1 MKSNNLSNQHQITST
16 IFQIFPFDWYTIDP
30 PSRIQCA
37 QRRSLDRCSSRAVVS
52 RNLGGGGGNFEILL
66 AFCAPR
72 KWIKLEARRA
82 GARNWSAIDK
92 ERGVE
97 PLDEKLYP
105 EEKRPRIRRVWPEWI
120 YMYIR
125 SSLLART
132 TAWRDTLGCCF
143 TFNSNT
149 FLIRRAC
156 CVKKRKFRSKKLDC
170 LNRRRGEEGDVEGIK
185 WLKDWD
191 EEWQIRIFIPFF
203 FSPMIFS
210 IEIFSFYKLRKYW
223 NCLQSFKNT
232 YSMKSNMLENF

>member
-1 MKSNNLSNQHQITST
+1 MSIPKTTKFYFSIPSTAYLPEHIQIPKNAKSGKTWSMKSNNLSNQHQITST

-37 QRRSLDRCSSRAVVS
+37 QRRSLDRCSSQAVVS

-132 TAWRDTLGCCF
+132 TAWRDTLECCF

-170 LNRRRGEEGDVEGIK
+170 LNRRRRRGCRGDK
-185 WLKDWD
+185 
-191 EEWQIRIFIPFF
+191 
-203 FSPMIFS
+203 MI
-210 IEIFSFYKLRKYW
+210 ERLRRRMA
-223 NCLQSFKNT
+223 N
-232 YSMKSNMLENF
+232 

>member
-1 MKSNNLSNQHQITST
+1 MQRVGKLDRWNPT
-16 IFQIFPFDWYTIDP
+16 IFQISIKLHP
-30 PSRIQCA
+30 
-37 QRRSLDRCSSRAVVS
+37 RSFKFSLSIGTQSILPQESNVRNVEAWIVS

-191 EEWQIRIFIPFF
+191 EGW
-203 FSPMIFS
+203 
-210 IEIFSFYKLRKYW
+210 
-223 NCLQSFKNT
+223 
-232 YSMKSNMLENF
+232 

>member
-37 QRRSLDRCSSRAVVS
+37 QRRSLDRCSSRALVS
-52 RNLGGGGGNFEILL
+52 RNLGGGEGNFEILL

-105 EEKRPRIRRVWPEWI
+105 EEKRPRIRRVWPEWYTCI
-120 YMYIR
+120 FVR
-125 SSLLART
+125 
-132 TAWRDTLGCCF
+132 
-143 TFNSNT
+143 
-149 FLIRRAC
+149 
-156 CVKKRKFRSKKLDC
+156 VC
-170 LNRRRGEEGDVEGIK
+170 LRERQREEIHWDVV
-185 WLKDWD
+185 LHS
-191 EEWQIRIFIPFF
+191 IPIL
-203 FSPMIFS
+203 S
-210 IEIFSFYKLRKYW
+210 
-223 NCLQSFKNT
+223 
-232 YSMKSNMLENF
+232 